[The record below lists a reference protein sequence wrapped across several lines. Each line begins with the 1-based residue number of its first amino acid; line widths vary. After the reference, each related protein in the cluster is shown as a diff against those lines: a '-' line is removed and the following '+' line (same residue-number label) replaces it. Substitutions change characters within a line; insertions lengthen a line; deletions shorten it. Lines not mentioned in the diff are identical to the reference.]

1 MSTLP
6 FDEGI
11 HDMNDIDEMAL
22 FRLGVLGPLTSRG
35 ELARGDLARLIREI
49 AQQQYAI
56 PGSQRRHISEKTLR
70 AWYDLWRREGI
81 AGLASKQRSDCGASK
96 LSETVQAAVLAAKR
110 ENPRRSVR
118 QIRLLLEGAGLVPRD
133 TLSKSAVHR
142 LLRAHGLSRIAG
154 PTVVPDEKRSFVAEH
169 AGSLW
174 YGDVMHGPTLSLGG
188 KRRKTYL
195 VSLMDD
201 ASRLITHSAFC
212 FSETALDIEGVLKQA
227 LLRRG
232 TPTRLVVD
240 NGSAYR
246 SATLQ
251 GICARLS
258 IRLIFCRPYH
268 PAAKGKIER
277 WHRTLRD
284 QFLAELDATH
294 IRDLGDLNARL
305 WSWIEQVYHSS
316 KHSALGEHTPL
327 SRYQQDLP
335 RIRLLGPLAAQ
346 LDELFWHRVTRLVRR
361 DGTVSYEGKR
371 FEVPYELTGQH
382 VRLVVDPH
390 TGEVKHVE
398 NEAGERLG
406 EATELDMV
414 ANIRRR
420 RQRPQTEPATAPAA
434 NGPNL
439 IELAHRRHYPRTE
452 A

>member
-1 MSTLP
+1 
-6 FDEGI
+6 
-11 HDMNDIDEMAL
+11 MNDIDEMAL

-35 ELARGDLARLIREI
+35 ELARGELARLIREI

-81 AGLASKQRSDCGASK
+81 AGLASKPRSDRGASK

-133 TLSKSAVHR
+133 SLSKSAVHR
-142 LLRAHGLSRIAG
+142 LLRAHGISRVAG

-251 GICARLS
+251 DICARLS

-305 WSWIEQVYHSS
+305 WSWIEQVYHSTR
-316 KHSALGEHTPL
+316 HSALGEHTPL

-382 VRLVVDPH
+382 LRLVVDPH
-390 TGEVKHVE
+390 SGDVKHVE

-414 ANIRRR
+414 ANSRRR

-434 NGPNL
+434 NNGPNL
-439 IELAHRRHYPRTE
+439 IELAHRRHYPRME
-452 A
+452 E